1 MRLRRISDL
10 SVRRLGM
17 LRYIL
22 LILLVWTPFVHAAEP
37 DAQAKRHFQDYLAEC
52 GTNEI
57 RCLWFHDDT
66 ATVGIVMQLNLADYS
81 VRDYRDVYNWA
92 HQGGGDRKMSHPQLL
107 TLQKIIGDLPPSDK
121 KADYRWSV
129 FVAVRRDGKVE
140 VFQYDRRRVPPIVQ
154 RIYDLGGG
162 YFWNGK
168 DA

>member
-1 MRLRRISDL
+1 
-10 SVRRLGM
+10 M

-22 LILLVWTPFVHAAEP
+22 LFLFLWTPFVHAAEP
-37 DAQAKRHFQDYLAEC
+37 EAQVKRHFQDYLGLC
-52 GTNEI
+52 GENEI

-66 ATVGIVMQLNLADYS
+66 TVVGMVMQVNLADYS
-81 VRDYRDVYNWA
+81 VRDYRDVFDWA
-92 HQGGGDRKMSHPQLL
+92 KQGGVPHMISHPQLL
-107 TLQKIIGDLPPSDK
+107 TLRKIISDLPPSDK

-129 FVAVRRDGKVE
+129 FVAVRRNGKVE
-140 VFQYDRRRVPPIVQ
+140 VFQYDRRRVPSVVR